1 MNKKV
6 ITIITT
12 FLLCAALCIAFI
24 SCAGG
29 GSAGDS
35 SAEGLAINIK
45 TQKNDGRAASKVA
58 YTFTL
63 TLSGKSYFRTA
74 TKTGNPVKFYFDDV
88 PTEENIDA
96 SVTVKLGS
104 VLMFSGNKV
113 INIDEGEN
121 KITIDLSNQLE
132 DTIEVPYSE
141 VGNIKTILSKS
152 MAETPTIIL
161 TGSNADMSDVIF
173 QIKESGKKAN
183 LNLLNTTKTSFSMTE
198 VAIFNTNQ
206 DYFDS
211 IQLPEGSILELP
223 SDVLSSKISCSK
235 PTIKFPSSSNY
246 ANTVLTIQNN
256 SKLTNVILD
265 YNNKFTQV
273 SAIGTHPT
281 RVTGVK
287 LTGVQKIS
295 DDAFKGWTGLKN
307 STITIPASVT
317 QICQHAFAVGGGD
330 STGNLRLNFEVTSG
344 WQKDTGSGWQSYS
357 MPSSLSASSIVFYGF
372 KRS

>member
-1 MNKKV
+1 MKKYF
-6 ITIITT
+6 IYLITT
-12 FLLCAALCIAFI
+12 LFCLTFF

-29 GSAGDS
+29 GSAGGS
-35 SAEGLAINIK
+35 SAEGLSINIK
-45 TQKNDGRAASKVA
+45 TQKNGGRAASNVA

-63 TLSGKSYFRTA
+63 TLSGSSYSRTA
-74 TKTGNPVKFYFDDV
+74 TKTGNPVTFHFDDV
-88 PTEENIDA
+88 PTEENIDT

-113 INIDEGEN
+113 INIDSGEN

-132 DTIEVPYSE
+132 ETIELPYSE
-141 VGNIKTILSKS
+141 VGNLETILKKS
-152 MAETPTIIL
+152 PAENPSIIL
-161 TGSNADMSDVIF
+161 TGSNDDVSDAII
-173 QIKESGKKAN
+173 QIKNACLATGTKVN
-183 LNLLNTTKTSFSMTE
+183 LNLLNTSKKSFKSTE
-198 VAIFNTNQ
+198 VAWFNTNE
-206 DYFDS
+206 DYLKS
-211 IQLPEGSILELP
+211 VQLPEGSEIELAG
-223 SDVLSSKISCSK
+223 SVLKSYISCTKPIIKLSK
-235 PTIKFPSSSNY
+235 STEYEDIVNMIESH
-246 ANTVLTIQNN
+246 TGLT
-256 SKLTNVILD
+256 KVTLD
-265 YNNKFTQV
+265 YNKKLTEIPKI
-273 SAIGTHPT
+273 STLPKKI
-281 RVTGVK
+281 TGVK
-287 LTGVQKIS
+287 LTGVKKIS